1 MGMQVMEGLFQD
13 ESVRQA
19 SIGHPNETML
29 AEKSRPLQDM
39 SMRWLTDLI
48 LGQERTYTTQLVGR
62 GPTASTTAI

>member
-1 MGMQVMEGLFQD
+1 
-13 ESVRQA
+13 
-19 SIGHPNETML
+19 ML